1 MLLLGAEPTRRHRQ
15 STRPARDAA
24 THSLVRALGGRHEP
38 IRVFVPQPAMFAA
51 AMLACAADQIIMGG
65 CASLFPTNPM
75 VVALTM
81 DGSMLARPQAVV
93 DERNEPLRHLLC
105 PEGTGD
111 GPMSLAS
118 QPP

>member
-1 MLLLGAEPTRRHRQ
+1 
-15 STRPARDAA
+15 
-24 THSLVRALGGRHEP
+24 
-38 IRVFVPQPAMFAA
+38 MFTA
-51 AMLACAADQIIMGG
+51 AMLARAVDQIIMDS
-65 CASLFPTNPM
+65 CASLVLTNPM

-93 DERNEPLRHLLC
+93 DERNEPLRHLLD